1 MPQTPQTPPGDG
13 ASLDEEETTGL
24 LLALIR
30 EELGDESVTEDDDF
44 YAVGGDSLIAVRIVA
59 RANEQGVGI
68 RLLDLLMHP
77 SAQELAANVS
87 ELTAQESAGIAEPS
101 PPAPPGPAEAGTPG
115 PAEADGSA
123 TAPSGIVRRPASAL
137 QIGLVYQ
144 CEMSEDPSLYNDLI
158 GVRVHG
164 PFDEARFRTALTAL
178 LDRHPALRSSFD
190 LAADPEPVQLVHPD
204 LALPLEV
211 EYAAGPH
218 AGTGAEDAA
227 CAAAAEAW
235 RARQL
240 GTAFDWETPPLFR
253 CHVAAAAAAAESFRL
268 TVAMHHALMD
278 GWSFATVVTDLLR
291 LYDAAVTGTDPALPT
306 PPPDAHELFVAAER
320 DAVSSAEAARFW
332 RQHAEGPQVLPD
344 RARETPGDAS
354 ARLSLP
360 FDDALSAGLRSSAAQ
375 AATPLKSLLLA
386 VHSWALAH
394 WSGHPDGMV
403 TGVVLNGRPEQ
414 PGAELSVGL
423 FLNTMP
429 LRLPTAAGT
438 WTERARAAR
447 DAEIAATRYRH
458 YPLARIEEQT
468 GRPPFDVAFNFTDFR
483 VYRQLDGLGTLRVD
497 EWYHADKASHPVSLD
512 YTLDF
517 PGFGTGLLAS
527 YDQQAV
533 PEHRLRELVG
543 LVEEGLRSAAAE
555 PSGRPPAPAATPA
568 PATASSSR

>member
-1 MPQTPQTPPGDG
+1 MPQTPQTPPCDG
-13 ASLDEEETTGL
+13 ASRDAEETCRI
-24 LLALIR
+24 LLALMR
-30 EELGDESVTEDDDF
+30 EELDDESVTEDDDF
-44 YAVGGDSLIAVRIVA
+44 YAVGGDSLIAVRIVV
-59 RANEQGVGI
+59 RANERGVGI

-77 SAQELAANVS
+77 SARELAAN
-87 ELTAQESAGIAEPS
+87 AGESAAEEPAGTAEPS
-101 PPAPPGPAEAGTPG
+101 PSGLPGTAEAANSPAAPG
-115 PAEADGSA
+115 VPA
-123 TAPSGIVRRPASAL
+123 RRPASAL

-144 CEMSEDPSLYNDLI
+144 CEMSEDPGLYNDLI
-158 GVRVHG
+158 GVRVRG
-164 PFDEARFRTALTAL
+164 PFDEALFRTALTAL
-178 LDRHPALRSSFD
+178 LARHPALRSSFD

-204 LALPLEV
+204 PALPLEV
-211 EYAAGPH
+211 EYPAPPQT
-218 AGTGAEDAA
+218 GTGAANAA
-227 CAAAAEAW
+227 CAAAAESW

-253 CHVAAAAAAAESFRL
+253 CHVAAAAPAAEGFRL

-278 GWSFATVVTDLLR
+278 GWSFATVVTDLIR
-291 LYDAAVTGTDPALPT
+291 LYDAAVTGTDPGLPM
-306 PPPDAHELFVAAER
+306 PPPGVHELFVAAER
-320 DAVSSAEAARFW
+320 EAASSAEAARFW
-332 RQHAEGPQVLPD
+332 QQHAEGPQVLPD
-344 RARETPGDAS
+344 RARDTPPGDAS

-360 FDDALSAGLRSSAAQ
+360 FDDALSAGLRSAAAQ

-414 PGAELSVGL
+414 QGAELSVGL
-423 FLNTMP
+423 FLNTVP

-447 DAEIAATRYRH
+447 EAEIAATRYRH
-458 YPLARIEEQT
+458 YPLARIEEQVR
-468 GRPPFDVAFNFTDFR
+468 RPPFDVAFNFTDFR
-483 VYRQLDGLGTLRVD
+483 VYQQLEGLGSLKVD

-533 PEHRLRELVG
+533 PEYRLRELVG
-543 LVEEGLRSAAAE
+543 LVAEGLRSAAAE
-555 PSGRPPAPAATPA
+555 PSGRPPVPATTPA
-568 PATASSSR
+568 TTGSSSR